1 MTVDELI
8 SALQALKFERA
19 DYDDNIGSCQV
30 FVRDGYAHA
39 DPVASIDF
47 SNNSIYINP
56 SI

>member
-39 DPVASIDF
+39 DPVANVDF